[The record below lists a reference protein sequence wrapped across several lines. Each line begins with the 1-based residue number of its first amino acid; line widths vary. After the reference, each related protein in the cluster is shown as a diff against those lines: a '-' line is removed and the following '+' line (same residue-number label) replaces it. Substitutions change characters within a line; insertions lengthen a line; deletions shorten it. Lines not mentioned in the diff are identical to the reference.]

1 MESKRSHQRTE
12 GRTYS
17 EISIIIQDGLMSHK
31 IIPTLVDSSPGG
43 AQFITDRNE
52 NIKTGLTAL
61 IHCVS
66 EPDKDKNVI
75 ESEIIWVRQ
84 EMGKVLFGC
93 KFLSPEHQ
101 EFALA

>member
-1 MESKRSHQRTE
+1 MESKRTHKRTE

-52 NIKTGLTAL
+52 NIRTGLTTL
-61 IHCVS
+61 IHYVS
-66 EPDKDKNVI
+66 EQDQTKNII
-75 ESEIIWVRQ
+75 ESEIIWVRY
-84 EMGKVLFGC
+84 EEGKVLFGC

-101 EFALA
+101 EFLLA